1 MAANKRVHEHPP
13 AGLLGSVEAA
23 RGPAPS
29 QGIALRANGQC
40 QQEEKRMRT
49 WQIHPST
56 GPSCQGFS
64 EATQA
69 WP

>member
-1 MAANKRVHEHPP
+1 M
-13 AGLLGSVEAA
+13 EAA